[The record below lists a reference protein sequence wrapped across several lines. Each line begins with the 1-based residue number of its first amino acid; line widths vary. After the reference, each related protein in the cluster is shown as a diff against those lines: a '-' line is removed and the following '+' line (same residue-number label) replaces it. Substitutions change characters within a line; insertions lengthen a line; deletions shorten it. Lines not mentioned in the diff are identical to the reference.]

1 MKRLMTGIVLLLAST
16 LASAATVTISNP
28 VAVTG
33 FEGDQSSVPVSS
45 FFTTDTSVTASFL
58 DGMNAY
64 QPFRIELDVL
74 TSVTGALSF
83 DLATSVDEWAVSIVN
98 TATNVVTELGSWFVL
113 NQAGQLTGLL
123 AEVEADTVYKLVVYG
138 DYLHDMDFSRDF
150 TLTLSNIALS
160 EVPLPAAVWLF
171 GSVLLGG
178 LALRRKRQKSV
189 SAQMA

>member
-64 QPFRIELDVL
+64 QPFRIELDVI

-178 LALRRKRQKSV
+178 LALRRKRQKSL
-189 SAQMA
+189 SAQVA

>member
-1 MKRLMTGIVLLLAST
+1 MKRFMTGVVLLLAST

-33 FEGDQSSVPVSS
+33 IEGDQSSVPVSS
-45 FFTTDTSVTASFL
+45 FFTTDTSATASFL
-58 DGMNAY
+58 DGMNAF

-74 TSVTGALSF
+74 TSATGALSF

-138 DYLHDMDFSRDF
+138 DYLYDMGTSRDF

-178 LALRRKRQKSV
+178 LALRRKRQKSL